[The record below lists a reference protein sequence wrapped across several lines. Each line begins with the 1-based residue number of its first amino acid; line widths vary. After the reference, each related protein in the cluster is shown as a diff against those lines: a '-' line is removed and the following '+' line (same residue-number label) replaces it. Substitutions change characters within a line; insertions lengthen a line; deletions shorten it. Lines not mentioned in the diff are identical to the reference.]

1 MYGILS
7 SNFRE
12 LVPRHFLT
20 ASFVRFS
27 QYYPDFKEESS
38 FETVIQTVRGM
49 GNPIL
54 AIYAQMFL
62 SRGFT
67 SLDNISGVK
76 TKYLFEEMLNV
87 LNRLSKEKPQT
98 YEKIT
103 FEDYLFIF
111 KPAINWMILLLV
123 KTNNDQVVI
132 NIIKNLETYV
142 PEIHNLLLEVAL
154 DLMSNNLIVTNTKY
168 LVDTCTEIQTPGIIA
183 SLGRALVRTSTQ
195 FPARDEI
202 INTCWSLVTSLMN
215 LDEFL
220 LCAGVW
226 IEFVA
231 MQFSNKEVN
240 KLMGLLIKKVQASKE
255 QEYDTNTD
263 LKDILLRIVRRRS
276 LQLMRVLSL
285 PNFLSVFSMITKE
298 EVKAGLAKEIL
309 EELAKEDIAPS
320 SDNIVHDLLTGVCDV
335 LADSV
340 TALTSLDERRQVS
353 GLISN
358 ALARCTKLP
367 DTQAQLSLLTEMR

>member
-1 MYGILS
+1 M
-7 SNFRE
+7 
-12 LVPRHFLT
+12 
-20 ASFVRFS
+20 
-27 QYYPDFKEESS
+27 
-38 FETVIQTVRGM
+38 IQTVRGM

-67 SLDNISGVK
+67 SLDNIISGVQ

-87 LNRLSKEKPQT
+87 LNTLSKEKPQT

-111 KPAINWMILLLV
+111 KPAMNWMILLLV
-123 KTNNDQVVI
+123 RTNNDQVVI
-132 NIIKNLETYV
+132 NIIQNLETYV

-154 DLMSNNLIVTNTKY
+154 DLMSNNLIVTHTKY
-168 LVDTCTEIQTPGIIA
+168 LVDTCTEIQTPGILA

-195 FPARDEI
+195 FPTRDEI
-202 INTCWSLVTSLMN
+202 INTCWSLVTSLMH

-231 MQFSNKEVN
+231 VQFSNKEVN
-240 KLMGLLIKKVQASKE
+240 KLLGLLIKQVQASKE
-255 QEYDTNTD
+255 QEYDTNAD
-263 LKDILLRIVRRRS
+263 LKDILLRVVRRRS
-276 LQLMRVLSL
+276 LQLMKVLSL

-298 EVKAGLAKEIL
+298 EVKASLSKEML
-309 EELAKEDIAPS
+309 GEMAKEDITPT
-320 SDNIVHDLLTGVCDV
+320 SDHIVHGLLTGVCDV

-353 GLISN
+353 SLISN

-367 DTQAQLSLLTEMR
+367 DPQAQLSLLTDMR